1 MLFQGRMDDQVQRD
15 VDEGKAQYAEEGLG
29 CDLGEKEVWT
39 CTGKLNLQVH
49 DILNQGFFSLP
60 K

>member
-1 MLFQGRMDDQVQRD
+1 MDDQVQRD
-15 VDEGKAQYAEEGLG
+15 VDEGRAQYAEEGLG
-29 CDLGEKEVWT
+29 PDLGEKEVWT
-39 CTGKLNLQVH
+39 CTGKLNLQVQ